1 MDIQTLIE
9 LVSGVGF
16 PIVACGCVWW
26 FTNSIC
32 KELLETLNNN
42 NQMLKIL
49 TKTYLKDD
57 E

>member
-1 MDIQTLIE
+1 MDIQTLVE

-16 PIVACGCVWW
+16 PIVACGCVWR

-49 TKTYLKDD
+49 TKTYLK
-57 E
+57 EAE